1 MKVTMTEGY
10 LRDEGYTA
18 IKTVVKEKN
27 KIVIWGS
34 KAIGYDLIIRLSA
47 TQMKYA
53 DVCFINA
60 CVLRH
65 VALRSEVEAFA
76 TQRKVTSKIEFLEA
90 IQAIEKELKENS
102 GGK

>member
-18 IKTVVKEKN
+18 VKTVVKKN
-27 KIVIWGS
+27 KIVVWGS

-47 TQMKYA
+47 TQMKCA

-76 TQRKVTSKIEFLEA
+76 MQRKVTSKIEFLEA
-90 IQAIEKELKENS
+90 IQEIEKELKERTN

>member
-18 IKTVVKEKN
+18 VKTVVKEK
-27 KIVIWGS
+27 KIVVWGS

-76 TQRKVTSKIEFLEA
+76 TQRKATSKIEFLEA
-90 IQAIEKELKENS
+90 IKMIEKELKES

>member
-1 MKVTMTEGY
+1 MRVTMAECY

-18 IKTVVKEKN
+18 VKTVAKENN
-27 KIVIWGS
+27 KIVVWGS
-34 KAIGYDLIIRLSA
+34 KAIGYDLTIRLSA

-60 CVLRH
+60 CVLRNI
-65 VALRSEVEAFA
+65 ALRSEVEAFA

-90 IQAIEKELKENS
+90 IKMIEKELKENS

>member
-1 MKVTMTEGY
+1 MKVTMAEGY

-18 IKTVVKEKN
+18 VKTVVKEKN
-27 KIVIWGS
+27 KIVVWGS
-34 KAIGYDLIIRLSA
+34 KAIGYDLTIRLSA

-60 CVLRH
+60 CALRH

-90 IQAIEKELKENS
+90 IREIEKELKEN

>member
-18 IKTVVKEKN
+18 VKTVVKENN
-27 KIVIWGS
+27 KIVVWGS
-34 KAIGYDLIIRLSA
+34 KKIGYDLMIRLSA

-60 CVLRH
+60 CVLRN

-76 TQRKVTSKIEFLEA
+76 MQRKVTSKIEFLEA
-90 IQAIEKELKENS
+90 IQEIEKELKT

>member
-10 LRDEGYTA
+10 LRDEGYKA
-18 IKTVVKEKN
+18 VKTVVKENN
-27 KIVIWGS
+27 KIVVWGS
-34 KAIGYDLIIRLSA
+34 KEIGYDLMIRLSA

-60 CVLRH
+60 CALRH

>member
-1 MKVTMTEGY
+1 MTEGY

-18 IKTVVKEKN
+18 VKTVVKEKN
-27 KIVIWGS
+27 KIVVWGS

-60 CVLRH
+60 CVLRN
-65 VALRSEVEAFA
+65 VALRSEVETFA
-76 TQRKVTSKIEFLEA
+76 TQRKATSKIEFLEA
-90 IQAIEKELKENS
+90 IKMIEKELKENS

>member
-18 IKTVVKEKN
+18 VKTVVKKN
-27 KIVIWGS
+27 KIVVWGS

-76 TQRKVTSKIEFLEA
+76 MQRKVTSKIEFLEA
-90 IQAIEKELKENS
+90 IQEIEKELKERTN